1 MPPFQLRRRTVIAHR
16 DRAAARLPEPCAGS
30 GVLEIGA
37 GRRPEGADP
46 KAPARRRRPEGADPK
61 APTRRRRPEG
71 ADPKAPAQRCWSTA
85 GRRPEDA
92 GWRWALS
99 SESSHSDVRASGR
112 RLVDSQRNLST
123 RSGTSRLAAEP
134 RLGVYQ
140 QLATFEAGDVDRQR
154 NARR

>member
-46 KAPARRRRPEGADPK
+46 KAP
-61 APTRRRRPEG
+61 TRRRWPEG

-112 RLVDSQRNLST
+112 RLVDSQRN
-123 RSGTSRLAAEP
+123 
-134 RLGVYQ
+134 
-140 QLATFEAGDVDRQR
+140 
-154 NARR
+154 